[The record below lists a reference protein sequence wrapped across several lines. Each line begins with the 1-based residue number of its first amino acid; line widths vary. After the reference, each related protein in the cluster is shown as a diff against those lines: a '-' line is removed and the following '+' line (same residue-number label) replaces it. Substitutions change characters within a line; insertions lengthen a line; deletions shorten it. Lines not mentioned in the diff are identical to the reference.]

1 MALTEPVPRPIE
13 PAAPADEGAVDA
25 DLFRHAFRR
34 HAASVVVVTYIDSS
48 GSPRGMTATAVCAL
62 SVDPPSLIV
71 CIDRSTLTHEEV
83 MHRRTFAIDML
94 STSQR
99 RISAHCSRR
108 GLDKRLHDGWLVPAT
123 GPDEPPHL
131 AGSVAH
137 LVCTIESALDAFT
150 HTIVVGRVRS
160 IWLNPLDP
168 EPLLYH
174 DGAYTR
180 LLSTAGGEGGDI
192 LGIAPLALPDPLD
205 EED

>member
-1 MALTEPVPRPIE
+1 MALTEPVPRPLE
-13 PAAPADEGAVDA
+13 PPTVQDDQAVDA

-48 GSPRGMTATAVCAL
+48 GAPRGMTATAVCAL

-108 GLDKRLHDGWLVPAT
+108 GLDKRLRDEWLVPGT

-180 LLSTAGGEGGDI
+180 LVSAVGGDGGDI

-205 EED
+205 DED